1 MKYRHIIV
9 ICFIVLFSIQIVPI
23 NSSTYKFLERDSEL
37 VSSQDLGISDIP
49 TPPKILRYLD
59 INTDDGNYNIESNN
73 YNLNITYDLMRS
85 YARIAS
91 IMFDSLVEYSYTG
104 ETRPALATQWVV
116 TNDSKHWTFTL
127 KDDVWFHDGT
137 KFNASAVKFTLDRI
151 IDPNHSAYV
160 SNPVYYYSNIP
171 LESVEILDE
180 YKVTINFNES
190 YSTFISGLASYTS
203 IYSPNSFG
211 GGPNITVPIGTGPYY
226 LDPASSN
233 KTFQRFLRNN
243 QYFRGF
249 PPFEEIHYIPY
260 GYWEDLK
267 SDVELN
273 KGDFTPRGIYEGG
286 DFIEDYWEYYEA
298 EYCSE
303 IGFLYQFK
311 PELKDPR
318 VRKAINY
325 AINREQYI
333 EYTKFD
339 ANIKGLKP
347 LTSVIGSEFPYSQE
361 SIPGYPYN
369 VQLANEILDNAGYLR
384 DVDGYRFNLTL
395 NSLFKYKLDHI
406 SSYLE
411 AIGIRTIIP
420 NNNSYYYPTDIYIHL
435 HVPHQYYLKETWH
448 SLGKFNSWNY
458 SNPLM
463 DYYLEKAYMTPVRQ
477 EQEYYFYNIQQ
488 VAQDDPPLL
497 LLQEG
502 KRPIMRA
509 KHVGPFIGVNK
520 IGAIKFNYSIEI
532 EEEDIYY
539 MKDVHISEDPIYF
552 PFTDGLVTLEDQ
564 QIEGNMTMT
573 HKLKNLIPEQQET
586 GKFYKLQF
594 NNSESEYKIR
604 CYYDLDEVF
613 YSNPL
618 DIQEVFQWNY
628 STQSWNKLELIA
640 TNTTLRFSEVR
651 LMGDVILRISIPDLL
666 MLTFRFLPIILI
678 IIIPIIGLSVLIIN
692 KNRKLVKKIKEE
704 YDKSLHLE

>member
-1 MKYRHIIV
+1 MKYRRIIV
-9 ICFIVLFSIQIVPI
+9 ICFIFLFSIQIVPI
-23 NSSTYKFLERDSEL
+23 NSSTYKFLERDSEQA
-37 VSSQDLGISDIP
+37 SSQDLGISDIP
-49 TPPKILRYLD
+49 NPPKILRYLD
-59 INTDDGNYNIESNN
+59 INTDD
-73 YNLNITYDLMRS
+73 NLNITYDLMRS
-85 YARIAS
+85 YFRTAS
-91 IMFDSLVEYSYTG
+91 IMFDTLVEYSNTG
-104 ETRPALATQWVV
+104 EIRPALATQWVV
-116 TNDSKHWTFTL
+116 TNDSQHWTFTL
-127 KDDVWFHDGT
+127 RDDVWFHDGT

-160 SNPVYYYSNIP
+160 SDPVYYYPNLP

-190 YSTFISGLASYTS
+190 YSTFIPGLASYTS

-226 LDPASSN
+226 LDLASSN

-260 GYWEDLK
+260 AYWEDLK

-286 DFIEDYWEYYEA
+286 DFIDDYWEYCEG
-298 EYCSE
+298 EPCTE

-339 ANIKGLKP
+339 ANIKGLIP
-347 LTSVIGSEFPYSQE
+347 LTSIMGPQFPYHQE

-384 DVDGYRFNLTL
+384 DVDGYRFNLTFS
-395 NSLFKYKLDHI
+395 SLLHLKYKLDHI

-411 AIGIRTIIP
+411 AIGIRTIISTW
-420 NNNSYYYPTDIYIHL
+420 NNSDINIHL
-435 HVPHQYYLKETWH
+435 HVPHKYYLKETWH
-448 SLGKFNSWNY
+448 SLGKGNSWNY

-488 VAQDDPPLL
+488 VGQDDPPLL
-497 LLQEG
+497 LLQHG

-509 KHVGPFIGVNK
+509 KHVGPFIWVNK
-520 IGAIKFNYSIEI
+520 IGAIKFNYSTEI

-573 HKLKNLIPEQQET
+573 HQLKNLIPEQQET

-594 NNSESEYKIR
+594 NNSELEYKIR
-604 CYYDLDEVF
+604 CYYDLDEVL

-628 STQSWNKLELIA
+628 STQSWNKLNLIA

-651 LMGDVILRISIPDLL
+651 LMGNVILRISMPDLIL
-666 MLTFRFLPIILI
+666 LTFRYLPIVLI
-678 IIIPIIGLSVLIIN
+678 IIIPIIGFSALIIN
-692 KNRKLVKKIKEE
+692 RNRKLIKKIKVE
-704 YDKSLHLE
+704 YDKS